1 MVFTPTDG
9 SEPTRQLVH
18 EFKGKS
24 SAGCFLGMFNTDE
37 SIRSF
42 AKSCLGYALNR

>member
-1 MVFTPTDG
+1 MVFTPADG

-37 SIRSF
+37 SIRTF
-42 AKSCLGYALNR
+42 AKSCLGYALTR